1 MLGGQASHAFIVS
14 WLSPVSLEAAARLQ
28 GPVSP
33 ATTTNHEA
41 EDDFPGAWTSPSRN
55 LMDLSQ
61 YSTSGG
67 TWVACCP
74 MCSVRWRW
82 LGDTTDTCGRIVGE
96 QVSQVIWRAKA

>member
-61 YSTSGG
+61 YEWWDMGCMLSHVFCQME
-67 TWVACCP
+67 VAWGYDGHLRPYC
-74 MCSVRWRW
+74 R
-82 LGDTTDTCGRIVGE
+82 
-96 QVSQVIWRAKA
+96 